1 MKRALHNIIFTVG
14 LVTTTVYTVKA
25 INVVLPIARQIIVE
39 TASEKVTEIFNEVL
53 TEDPPAKQEPLVQ
66 KKSSSRVEFT
76 VSFPRRNKK

>member
-1 MKRALHNIIFTVG
+1 MKHALHNFIFTVG

-25 INVVLPIARQIIVE
+25 INVVLPIARQIIEE
-39 TASEKVTEIFNEVL
+39 TVAEKITDVITGDE
-53 TEDPPAKQEPLVQ
+53 PAVKQEPLIQ